1 MEYLEKTKSGTGIF
15 RKVLN
20 LDGISHDNWYVM
32 EELSVKD
39 KTFLDKRNAEMMEVE
54 WDVDETTCIQ
64 ELYSNL
70 YYNPTLEFFH
80 RGYLYGFN
88 HECLKGEPEQ
98 WQIFIRD
105 LSNPKVAYNSVW
117 WNEPYLG
124 YPNLPSL
131 IFEFKLQNDGR
142 TIAEYCCDYWKQPR
156 MLVPEP
162 VDMSL
167 VRKVWR
173 H

>member
-1 MEYLEKTKSGTGIF
+1 MEQQKEKISGTGIF

-20 LDGISHDNWYVM
+20 LNGISNDDWYVM
-32 EELSVKD
+32 EELSAKD
-39 KTFLDKRNAEMMEVE
+39 KEYIDKLNAEMMDVK

-64 ELYSNL
+64 ELYSDL
-70 YYNPTLEFFH
+70 YYNPTLEFYH
-80 RGYLYGFN
+80 DGYLYGFN

-98 WQIFIRD
+98 WQIYARD
-105 LSNPKVAYNSVW
+105 LTNPKFAYNSVW
-117 WNEPYLG
+117 WNEPYSV
-124 YPNLPSL
+124 YPDLPTL

-156 MLVPEP
+156 ILVPEP
-162 VDMSL
+162 IDKNL